1 MRPRLWGRI
10 VLPQKEKGGG
20 MEAPPAPPFAT
31 INTKGYKQ
39 MTFTLNED
47 QTKALVRGAN
57 TLRSIERNF
66 QEGMMDFYVSDL
78 NKIMCL
84 QYEIVRMLDLESED
98 YFSDYKIRQKQK
110 KTGAKVK
117 K

>member
-1 MRPRLWGRI
+1 
-10 VLPQKEKGGG
+10 
-20 MEAPPAPPFAT
+20 
-31 INTKGYKQ
+31 
-39 MTFTLNED
+39 MTLTLNED

-84 QYEIVRMLDLESED
+84 QYEIVRMLNLKSED
-98 YFSDYKIRQKQK
+98 FYSDWILQDIKAK
-110 KTGAKVK
+110 KKGAKK
-117 K
+117 